1 MRSILLILILLLAS
15 CRCSA
20 QDYYDPNEATAVDT
34 PTQPAHDHKSDKKP
48 QRCHCPYQKS
58 SSVWSDLWNDGVVGT
73 GKAVY
78 QSTVKPQVLGAVVG
92 AVQQKANEAP
102 IPSLIAQTGVAMG
115 ISQVQKARR
124 HQRNRQI
131 PRTGE
136 ACNCDPCAYH
146 PPRYKSSK

>member
-1 MRSILLILILLLAS
+1 MRSILLILILLLAF
-15 CRCSA
+15 CRCAA
-20 QDYYDPNEATAVDT
+20 QSTDYYDPSYQEDSTST
-34 PTQPAHDHKSDKKP
+34 PVAHDHSNKKP

-58 SSVWSDLWNDGVVGT
+58 SSVWDDLWNDGVVGT

-102 IPSLIAQTGVAMG
+102 IPALVGQTAVAMG

-146 PPRYKSSK
+146 PPRYKPSK